1 MGKQTKIGGSNFGG
15 QWTREKLTVIED
27 YLNFYV
33 RALSKQRVKLVYID
47 AFAGSGTTVL
57 QDGST
62 VPGSAVIAL
71 NCDFDEY
78 YFIEIDE
85 GRRNEL
91 TKTINE
97 YFPEKWSKIKLIGE
111 DCNKSLLL
119 VLSSLSVYKR
129 GVMFLDPYA
138 LELDWSILEAASKTH
153 ILDVW
158 YLFPLN
164 ALVRNLRKDKKP
176 NEATS
181 KKIDSILGTHDWETE
196 LYKRS
201 AQGSLF
207 GDELYERTDFESLVA
222 YIRKRLD
229 ETFAYVSPKSRI
241 LKNKNNSPLFILCF
255 MMSNPSAKATG
266 LGGTVVNQIFSKVDK
281 MAKEPENNYED
292 DQPTLFTL

>member
-1 MGKQTKIGGSNFGG
+1 MGKQTKVSGSNFGG
-15 QWTREKLTVIED
+15 QWTKEKLTVIED

-57 QDGST
+57 KDGST
-62 VPGSAVIAL
+62 VPGSAVLAL
-71 NCDFDEY
+71 NCNFDEY

-91 TKTINE
+91 TDIINKR
-97 YFPEKWSKIKLIGE
+97 FPEKWPKIKLIEE
-111 DCNKSLLL
+111 DCNKSLVQ

-138 LELDWSILEAASKTH
+138 LELDWSILEAASKTQ

-176 NEATS
+176 NEATAR
-181 KKIDSILGTHDWETE
+181 KIDSILGTHDWEGE

-207 GDELYERTDFESLVA
+207 DDVLYERTNFDNLVA
-222 YIRKRLD
+222 YIKKRLG
-229 ETFAYVSPKSRI
+229 EVFIYVSPKSRI
-241 LKNKNNSPLFILCF
+241 LKNSNNSPLFILCF

-266 LGGTVVNQIFSKVDK
+266 LGDKVVNQIFCKIDK